1 MKIRKFGKVLVL
13 TAVVASMTVGML
25 GCDRKSSDGIDPEY
39 VAQLEKECVDLR
51 NQLQSLQNQ
60 LGDLEQS
67 IVLKSYTL
75 KAVPNAET
83 KGATVEMTAAPMH
96 FEEGQIATFRVSLN
110 GSEVATATG
119 TWDGNAYTASV
130 DLAAEDGYTYECVLN
145 QLDGSENDIVL
156 SSPEA
161 PLYESCVYLASGLNV
176 YCNMFVE
183 NWNQDGGKLVLTT
196 GYAQVQ
202 LPRIGNRTVDYKS
215 SDLVLKQGEIELQRV
230 PVEMPK
236 GEADGSY
243 EIVLENVTFDM
254 PKIEDQQ
261 QVDLWLEVKL
271 TDGQTLTYN
280 GCSWF
285 MENGSLSLAVG

>member
-1 MKIRKFGKVLVL
+1 MKITKFGKVLVL

-25 GCDRKSSDGIDPEY
+25 GCNSKDSEGIDPEY
-39 VAQLEKECVDLR
+39 VAQLEKTCVDLR

-60 LGDLEQS
+60 LGDLEQTV
-67 IVLKSYTL
+67 VLKSYAL
-75 KAVPNAET
+75 KASPDANG
-83 KGATVEMTAAPMH
+83 KGATVEMTATPMH
-96 FEEGQIATFRVSLN
+96 FEDGQTALFRVSLN
-110 GSEVATATG
+110 GTEVATADG
-119 TWDGNAYTASV
+119 TWDGNAYVASV

-145 QLDGSENDIVL
+145 QLDGSENEIVL

-183 NWNQDGGKLVLTT
+183 NWTQEGDKLMLTT

-215 SDLVLKQGEIELQRV
+215 SDLVLKLGELELQRV

-243 EIVLENVTFDM
+243 EIVLENIAFDM
-254 PKIEDQQ
+254 PKIEDEQ

-285 MENGSLSLAVG
+285 LTDGTLTLAVG